1 MLSNIQFLFTEHQ
14 LNARFWDIEVP
25 GSHGHAVT
33 EQVRELG
40 SQKII
45 IQMALKL

>member
-1 MLSNIQFLFTEHQ
+1 MLSNIQFLLTEHQ
-14 LNARFWDIEVP
+14 LKARFWDIEMSD
-25 GSHGHAVT
+25 SHGPAVT